1 MWRNIQKKNDLKS
14 PVRGGRVGI
23 VHGYYDLFRPWSLI
37 ISLPVLEATSSFPG
51 DSALLS
57 PGSTS
62 YIPVLTEDSSFI
74 PSKLPAQPPEH
85 QCLDSG
91 NRASFLFM
99 GPSAYFAD
107 YCMELSALLKQ
118 LGIVIVNQPPG
129 GDPSSALWSCYLC
142 GSPTWPCLLA

>member
-1 MWRNIQKKNDLKS
+1 MKKYTEKNDLKS
-14 PVRGGRVGI
+14 PVKGGRVGT
-23 VHGYYDLFRPWSLI
+23 VHGYYDLLRPWSLI

-62 YIPVLTEDSSFI
+62 YISVLTEDSTVT
-74 PSKLPAQPPEH
+74 PSKLPAQPPDH

-91 NRASFLFM
+91 NWASFLFV

-107 YCMELSALLKQ
+107 YCTELSAFLKQ
-118 LGIVIVNQPPG
+118 LGLVIVNQPPG
-129 GDPSSALWSCYLC
+129 GDPSSALSLWSCYLR
-142 GSPTWPCLLA
+142 GSPT

>member
-1 MWRNIQKKNDLKS
+1 M
-14 PVRGGRVGI
+14 GI
-23 VHGYYDLFRPWSLI
+23 VHGYYDPFRPWSLI

-62 YIPVLTEDSSFI
+62 YIPVLTEDSNFI

-99 GPSAYFAD
+99 GPSVYFAD
-107 YCMELSALLKQ
+107 YTELSALLKQ
-118 LGIVIVNQPPG
+118 LGLVIVNQPPG
-129 GDPSSALWSCYLC
+129 GDPSSAL
-142 GSPTWPCLLA
+142 